1 MKHMLGS
8 IEPNLNPKHNWID
21 TRTTR
26 SKLSSLM
33 FFPITQGYSRW
44 NTQCLTRNKS
54 WFFQNHLI
62 SARIHARITTVC
74 TKHRQVPRKHVYP
87 ALLATFNLP
96 VTLFGE
102 RSCRYPWPLL
112 EETDKL
118 GKSREKK
125 QFLMALLKW
134 AHRRSFLRETLETLR
149 IPL

>member
-33 FFPITQGYSRW
+33 FSPITQGYSRW
-44 NTQCLTRNKS
+44 NTVFDQEQKLVLPEQFEQFDKC
-54 WFFQNHLI
+54 
-62 SARIHARITTVC
+62 TTVC

-87 ALLATFNLP
+87 PLLATFNLP

-112 EETDKL
+112 EGTDKL
-118 GKSREKK
+118 GKPREKK
-125 QFLMALLKW
+125 QFLMALLKS